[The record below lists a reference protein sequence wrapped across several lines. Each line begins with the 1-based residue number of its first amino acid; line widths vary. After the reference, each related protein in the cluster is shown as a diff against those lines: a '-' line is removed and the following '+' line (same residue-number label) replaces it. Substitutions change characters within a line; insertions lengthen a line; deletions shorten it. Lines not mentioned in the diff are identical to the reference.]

1 VMLLLVDLVNFRF
14 QYMKLYFLFYFKVV
28 LDDPF
33 VESNT
38 CLLVVYG
45 HYACIFVNMLDMY
58 LAQLEYICWLFI
70 SFA

>member
-1 VMLLLVDLVNFRF
+1 VMLLLVDLVSFRL

-38 CLLVVYG
+38 CLWW
-45 HYACIFVNMLDMY
+45 CMDSMLAF
-58 LAQLEYICWLFI
+58 LLIC
-70 SFA
+70 